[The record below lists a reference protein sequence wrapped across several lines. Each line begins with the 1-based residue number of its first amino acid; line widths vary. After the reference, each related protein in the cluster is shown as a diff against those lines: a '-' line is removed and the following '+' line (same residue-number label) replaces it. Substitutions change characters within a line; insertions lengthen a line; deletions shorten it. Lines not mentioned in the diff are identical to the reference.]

1 MLDEDQVTALN
12 LAKTGDNILIT
23 GQAGCGKTFLVKEIA
38 KQLKTLGKQV
48 RICCSTGI
56 ACTSPRFLCR
66 LTALIKLL

>member
-38 KQLKTLGKQV
+38 KQLKN
-48 RICCSTGI
+48 
-56 ACTSPRFLCR
+56 
-66 LTALIKLL
+66 